1 MSLEFLEAL
10 EARVGEAAER
20 IEALARDNEELR
32 RQVAELQAELQAGR
46 ASGAAGWKKERE
58 EVRKR
63 VERLVER
70 LSELGAAPA
79 GSG

>member
-10 EARVGEAAER
+10 ESRVAEAADR
-20 IEALARDNEELR
+20 IESLARDNEELR
-32 RQVAELQAELQAGR
+32 RQVAELQAELQSGR
-46 ASGAAGWKKERE
+46 ASGSAGWKKERD

-70 LSELGAAPA
+70 LSELGGAASGPA
-79 GSG
+79 